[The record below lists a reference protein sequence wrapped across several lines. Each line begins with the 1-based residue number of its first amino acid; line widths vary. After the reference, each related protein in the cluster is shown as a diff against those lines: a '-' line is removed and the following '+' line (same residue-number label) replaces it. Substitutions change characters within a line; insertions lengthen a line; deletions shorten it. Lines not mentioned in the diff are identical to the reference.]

1 MTIRSRMSL
10 WYLATTVVLLL
21 IFSLTTYYSAR
32 HLAFRALDREHD
44 VIAASVEGGFDPGT
58 GSFGDLQNT
67 VHHVNRNLKE
77 SYIAVYDADERPVYQ
92 SPLTEKISLPITL
105 VRDKDKAREI
115 LSQPSEQMRSFM
127 TTDDQDVK
135 LLAVSR
141 KLYRNGE
148 TIGWIVIAT
157 PIGDI
162 QESARILLISMLAGV
177 FLTGVLAG
185 GWSYYLT
192 RRNLRPIADIAQTAR
207 RISSSNLADRMD
219 VENRSDEIGQLAN
232 VLDDLLERL
241 QKAFEIQRRFV
252 ADGAHEL
259 KTPLAV
265 LRTHWEDE
273 LNNPDVP
280 ADVKEK
286 LVGDIESISR
296 LTRVINNLLF
306 LSRTEFA
313 ESGFDVTEI
322 RLDDLLAEVVE
333 DTSVLATMK
342 SQELTLSATA
352 GTVIQGDRDR
362 LYQLF
367 FNLID
372 NAIKYTPEGGK
383 ISVESKM
390 ENSDAIVRF
399 SDTGPGI
406 PDAALPH
413 VFERFYRVGA
423 DRSVETGGSGL
434 GLSIARMIAESHG
447 GSLDVTSRTGE
458 GSTFTVRIPPQ

>member
-1 MTIRSRMSL
+1 MTIRTRMSL
-10 WYLATTVVLLL
+10 WYLSTTVVLLL

-32 HLAFRALDREHD
+32 HLALRGLDRAHE
-44 VIAASVEGGFDPGT
+44 VIAASVEGRFDPGT
-58 GSFGDLQNT
+58 ATFGDFQDASY
-67 VHHVNRNLKE
+67 HISRNLKE
-77 SYIAVYDADERPVYQ
+77 SYVVVYDAQERPVYK
-92 SPLTEKISLPITL
+92 SPLSEKISLPIAL
-105 VRDKDKAREI
+105 VRDKKKVRRI
-115 LSQPSEQMRSFM
+115 LEQPSEQMRSVV
-127 TTDDQDVK
+127 TTDARIVRM
-135 LLAVSR
+135 LAVSR
-141 KLYRNGE
+141 KLFNNGE
-148 TIGWIVIAT
+148 TIGWLVIAT

-162 QESARILLISMLAGV
+162 QESARLLLISLLIGV
-177 FLTGVLAG
+177 VLTGTLSG

-192 RRNLRPIADIAQTAR
+192 QRNLRPIADITRAAR
-207 RISSSNLADRMD
+207 RIGSSNLSERMV

-232 VLDDLLERL
+232 VLDDLLARL
-241 QKAFEIQRRFV
+241 QKAFDVQRRFV

-273 LNNPDVP
+273 LNNPEVP

-286 LVGDIESISR
+286 IVGDIESITR

-322 RLDDLLAEVVE
+322 RLDELLGEVVE
-333 DTSVLATMK
+333 DTSVLAEMK
-342 SQELTLSATA
+342 SQELTLSADA
-352 GTVIQGDRDR
+352 QAVVNGDRDR

-372 NAIKYTPEGGK
+372 NASKFTPEGGK
-383 ISVESKM
+383 ISAELKVEDG
-390 ENSDAIVRF
+390 EAVARV

-406 PDAALPH
+406 PDADLPH
-413 VFERFYRVGA
+413 VFERFYRVGT
-423 DRSVETGGSGL
+423 DRSLETGGSGL

-447 GSLDVTSRTGE
+447 GSLDVTSRPGE
-458 GSTFTVRIPPQ
+458 GSTFTVRIPRQ

>member
-1 MTIRSRMSL
+1 MTIRARMSL
-10 WYLATTVVLLL
+10 WYLVTTVVLLL
-21 IFSLTTYYSAR
+21 VFSLITFYSVR
-32 HLAFRALDREHD
+32 HLAFRALDREHE
-44 VIAASVEGGFDPGT
+44 VIAASIETRFDPGS
-58 GSFGDLQNT
+58 GSFEDFQNSSY
-67 VHHVNRNLKE
+67 HISRNLKE
-77 SYIAVYDADERPVYQ
+77 SYIAVYDAQERPVYQ
-92 SPLTEKISLPITL
+92 SPLTEKFSLPITL

-115 LSQPSEQMRSFM
+115 LNQPSEKMRSFM
-127 TTDDQDVK
+127 TTDDRDVR

-141 KLYRNGE
+141 KLYRDGK
-148 TIGWIVIAT
+148 TIGWLVIAT

-162 QESARILLISMLAGV
+162 QEAAQILLFSLLAGV
-177 FLTGVLAG
+177 LLTGALAG

-192 RRNLRPIADIAQTAR
+192 RRNLRPIADITRTAR
-207 RISSSNLADRMD
+207 RIGSSNLADRMD

-313 ESGFDVTEI
+313 ESGFDVMGI
-322 RLDDLLAEVVE
+322 RLDELLDEVVE
-333 DTSVLATMK
+333 DTSVLASMK
-342 SQELTLSATA
+342 SQELTLSAA
-352 GTVIQGDRDR
+352 PETVIQGDRDR

-372 NAIKYTPEGGK
+372 NAVKFTQERGK
-383 ISVESKM
+383 ISVELKVKDDVVVVS
-390 ENSDAIVRF
+390 F

-406 PDAALPH
+406 PDADLPH
-413 VFERFYRVGA
+413 VFERFYRVGT
-423 DRSVETGGSGL
+423 DRSTETGGSGL
-434 GLSIARMIAESHG
+434 GLSIARMIAESHR
-447 GSLDVTSRTGE
+447 GSLDVTSRPGE
-458 GSTFTVRIPPQ
+458 GSTFTVRMPLK